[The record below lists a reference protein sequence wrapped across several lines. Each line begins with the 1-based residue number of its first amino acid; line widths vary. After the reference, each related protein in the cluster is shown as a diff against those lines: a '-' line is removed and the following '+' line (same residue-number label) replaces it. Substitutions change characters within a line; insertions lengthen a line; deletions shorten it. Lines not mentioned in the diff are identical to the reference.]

1 MKDQRGILSVMTTIA
16 WLVRN
21 VHWRK
26 APRRGPGIWADWRK
40 RVTYLAQSRSFWSNL
55 RQSGLIWTNLANRLE
70 IVPARAPFG
79 KGVKNMQENLSKVVF
94 SRSVL
99 RIVWGGTW
107 NTLQNKAPTKPIRS
121 KLDEFGSQKQWGW
134 SKQHPTTQQHLSVI
148 VKAQGTCSTKC
159 QHHEVFFGKQ
169 INLTIVD
176 ERSAWD
182 IVGNDDNS
190 LTC

>member
-26 APRRGPGIWADWRK
+26 APRRGPGIWADRRK
-40 RVTYLAQSRSFWSNL
+40 RVTYLAQSRSFWSNQ

-94 SRSVL
+94 SSSVL
-99 RIVWGGTW
+99 RIVWGVHETPFKKSPNQTNQVQTALIW
-107 NTLQNKAPTKPIRS
+107 IAKTVRMKQTTPHNPATSECYCQ
-121 KLDEFGSQKQWGW
+121 GSGYLF
-134 SKQHPTTQQHLSVI
+134 H
-148 VKAQGTCSTKC
+148 
-159 QHHEVFFGKQ
+159 
-169 INLTIVD
+169 
-176 ERSAWD
+176 
-182 IVGNDDNS
+182 
-190 LTC
+190 

>member
-107 NTLQNKAPTKPIRS
+107 NTLQKKPQPNQSGPHWINLDRKNSEDEANNTPQPSNIWVLLSRLRVLVPLSVSITRYFSENKATSPS
-121 KLDEFGSQKQWGW
+121 
-134 SKQHPTTQQHLSVI
+134 
-148 VKAQGTCSTKC
+148 
-159 QHHEVFFGKQ
+159 
-169 INLTIVD
+169 
-176 ERSAWD
+176 
-182 IVGNDDNS
+182 
-190 LTC
+190 